1 MNDRDNA
8 AEKTA
13 IAAHLY
19 ITLRRKTNRVIDVEW
34 LVRNE
39 DYAREVITLA
49 RKPGLEE
56 LASHINRLEELVF
69 GKPKPVVAPA
79 APAPQV
85 EEEDALEDLGLDTS
99 VKQYIGTLR

>member
-8 AEKTA
+8 AERTA

-19 ITLRRKTNRVIDVEW
+19 IALRRKINRVVDVEW

-39 DYAREVITLA
+39 DYAREIITLG
-49 RKPGLEE
+49 RRPGLEE
-56 LASHINRLEELVF
+56 LASHVNRLEELVF
-69 GKPKPVVAPA
+69 GKPLIMPVEPPPRVVA
-79 APAPQV
+79 
-85 EEEDALEDLGLDTS
+85 EEGELEDLELDPG

>member
-1 MNDRDNA
+1 MNDRDIA

-19 ITLRRKTNRVIDVEW
+19 IALRRKINRVIDVEW

-39 DYAREVITLA
+39 DYAREVIAIA

-69 GKPKPVVAPA
+69 GPKVIEAPVEPE
-79 APAPQV
+79 PRI
-85 EEEDALEDLGLDTS
+85 EEEEELDDLALDTG

>member
-19 ITLRRKTNRVIDVEW
+19 ITLRRKLNRVIDVEW

-69 GKPKPVVAPA
+69 GKPKPVQALV

-85 EEEDALEDLGLDTS
+85 EEEDDLEDLGLDTG

>member
-13 IAAHLY
+13 LAAHLY
-19 ITLRRKTNRVIDVEW
+19 ITLRRKLNRVIDVEW

-56 LASHINRLEELVF
+56 LASHVNRLEELVF
-69 GKPKPVVAPA
+69 GKPKPIPAPL
-79 APAPQV
+79 APAPRV
-85 EEEDALEDLGLDTS
+85 EEEDELDDLGLDTS

>member
-1 MNDRDNA
+1 MSDRDIA

-19 ITLRRKTNRVIDVEW
+19 ITLRRKAYRVIDVEW

-39 DYAREVITLA
+39 DYAREVIALA

-69 GKPKPVVAPA
+69 GKPKPVVAPP
-79 APAPQV
+79 APAPKF
-85 EEEDALEDLGLDTS
+85 EEEGDLEAPGLDGG